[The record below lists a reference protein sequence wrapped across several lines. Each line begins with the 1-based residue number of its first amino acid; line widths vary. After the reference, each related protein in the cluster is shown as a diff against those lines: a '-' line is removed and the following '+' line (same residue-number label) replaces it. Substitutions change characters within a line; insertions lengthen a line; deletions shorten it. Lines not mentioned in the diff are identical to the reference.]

1 MIKEKKFI
9 SFAKPCFM
17 CFSCSGR
24 IIIFVGSENVKKGCQ
39 WVVVQHK
46 EIEDKDDTWS
56 KIIEASE
63 NKSGIMTLKFE
74 PFVSYMYFDAELFD
88 DGIFLKMT
96 ILLYVLDYACPMP

>member
-74 PFVSYMYFDAELFD
+74 PFVSYRCR
-88 DGIFLKMT
+88 
-96 ILLYVLDYACPMP
+96 IL

>member
-1 MIKEKKFI
+1 
-9 SFAKPCFM
+9 M

-74 PFVSYMYFDAELFD
+74 PFVSYTLDAKFFDKVYLMN
-88 DGIFLKMT
+88 IFLRSRLCMFNAV
-96 ILLYVLDYACPMP
+96 ILTQPKGY

>member
-1 MIKEKKFI
+1 
-9 SFAKPCFM
+9 M

-74 PFVSYMYFDAELFD
+74 PFVSYGVDAKCFDYVHTYLGLFNVHS
-88 DGIFLKMT
+88 FLRSRLCMFNAV
-96 ILLYVLDYACPMP
+96 ILTQPKGY